1 MENVY
6 FKHVL
11 RHGVQ
16 ICMAELLQRKCVQE
30 NILIIDLFPSF
41 LPSIISKV
49 NLFPLVL
56 SNLMIKPQ
64 ALFYMCC

>member
-30 NILIIDLFPSF
+30 NILIIDLFPYFFTLYYLKSE
-41 LPSIISKV
+41 LISSGFKQF
-49 NLFPLVL
+49 ND
-56 SNLMIKPQ
+56 
-64 ALFYMCC
+64 